1 MAKFN
6 NAKVGDKVWSSEYG
20 WGTIFEITDGL
31 TYDIHVNFEKW
42 KKKA

>member
-1 MAKFN
+1 MAKFD
-6 NAKVGDKVWSSEYG
+6 NAKVGDKVWNPEYG